1 MFGDLLGSMQGKQSE
16 LQEKLATIQLSAS
29 AGDGA
34 VRVTV
39 TANQQVV
46 DIAIDK
52 EKIDLTDT
60 EQLEDLLM
68 VAFNQALAMAVDTQ
82 TQETNN
88 LVKDMIPP
96 GLGGLGDLFGK

>member
-1 MFGDLLGSMQGKQSE
+1 MFGDLLGNMEGKQAA
-16 LQEKLATIQLSAS
+16 LKEKLAAIQLSSS

-34 VRVTV
+34 VKVTV
-39 TANQQVV
+39 TGNQQVV
-46 DIAIDK
+46 DVAIDK
-52 EKIDLTDT
+52 EKIDLSDT

-68 VAFNQALAMAVDTQ
+68 VALNQALAMAVDTQ

-96 GLGGLGDLFGK
+96 GLSGLGDLFGK

>member
-1 MFGDLLGSMQGKQSE
+1 MFGDLLGNMEGKQAA
-16 LQEKLATIQLSAS
+16 LKEKLAAIQLSAS

-34 VRVTV
+34 VKVTV
-39 TANQQVV
+39 TGNQQVV
-46 DIAIDK
+46 DVAIDK
-52 EKIDLTDT
+52 EKIDLSDT

-68 VAFNQALAMAVDTQ
+68 VALNQALAMAVDTQ

-96 GLGGLGDLFGK
+96 GLSGLGDLFGK

>member
-1 MFGDLLGSMQGKQSE
+1 MFGDLLGNMQGKQSE

-34 VRVTV
+34 VKVTV
-39 TANQQVV
+39 TANQKVV
-46 DIAIDK
+46 DVAIDK
-52 EKIDLTDT
+52 EKIDLSDT

-68 VAFNQALAMAVDTQ
+68 VALNQALTMAVDTQ

-96 GLGGLGDLFGK
+96 GLSGLGDLFGK

>member
-1 MFGDLLGSMQGKQSE
+1 MFGDLLGNMQGKQSE

-34 VRVTV
+34 VKVTV
-39 TANQQVV
+39 TANQKVV
-46 DIAIDK
+46 DVAIDK
-52 EKIDLTDT
+52 EKIDLSDT

-68 VAFNQALAMAVDTQ
+68 VALNQALTMAVDTQ
-82 TQETNN
+82 TQETDN

-96 GLGGLGDLFGK
+96 GLSGLGDLFGK